1 MEELWARL
9 MHRFSPAALGD
20 WLATA
25 VPALLSAVITFVV
38 FYLVWR
44 GLDRVVTLVEQR
56 TDLDKTLLAFLRS
69 MVRYVVLI
77 IGVLSALS
85 ELGINITSILASLG
99 VAGLT
104 LGFAAKD
111 ALSNLISGI
120 FIFWDRPFV
129 VGDLIEIDG
138 HYGKVEQITM
148 RSTRVVTVDGKML
161 AIPNTTIVNSTV
173 ASYTNFPHI
182 RLEVDATIATTED
195 FARVRQVFLDLVEGD
210 ARYMTTP
217 APVMVVTALNDY
229 NNAVQFRVW
238 LKDETRHV
246 AERFDLRERLYKAL
260 VAAQVEM
267 PLETL
272 QLAPMEITAR
282 QAA

>member
-9 MHRFSPAALGD
+9 MQRFSPTALGD
-20 WLATA
+20 WLAKA
-25 VPALLSAVITFVV
+25 VPSILSAVITFAV
-38 FYLVWR
+38 FYVVWMA
-44 GLDRVVTLVEQR
+44 LDRVVTLIERR
-56 TDLDKTLLAFLRS
+56 TELDKTLLAFLRS

-77 IGVLSALS
+77 IGVLSAMG

-173 ASYTNFPHI
+173 ASYTNFPNI
-182 RLEVDATIATTED
+182 RLEVDATIATDED
-195 FARVRQVFLDLVEGD
+195 FAKVRQVFLDLVSGD
-210 ARYMTTP
+210 ARYLSTP

-246 AERFDLRERLYKAL
+246 AERFDLRERLYNAL
-260 VAAQVEM
+260 VAANVNM
-267 PLETL
+267 PMETI
-272 QLAPMEITAR
+272 QLAPVEVNTR
-282 QAA
+282 SAA